1 MRYLP
6 PHSASAPPADPRDPT
21 ALVLGEWRD
30 EDQDEI
36 HIGRTDD
43 GGFSVMVVDTTDGEV
58 FDVRRVRWCDGE
70 LSWHVRIPST
80 GVELFY
86 RTLRIRPDGL
96 LVAWRNTAAGTD
108 AAHLRGLQLR
118 GTEEL
123 VRPDPFG

>member
-43 GGFSVMVVDTTDGEV
+43 GGFSVMMVDTTDGEV
-58 FDVRRVRWCDGE
+58 FDVSRVRWRDGE

-80 GVELFY
+80 GGELFY
-86 RTLRIRPDGL
+86 RTVRIRADGV
-96 LVAWRNTAAGTD
+96 LVAWRNTSAATD

-123 VRPDPFG
+123 VRPDPSG